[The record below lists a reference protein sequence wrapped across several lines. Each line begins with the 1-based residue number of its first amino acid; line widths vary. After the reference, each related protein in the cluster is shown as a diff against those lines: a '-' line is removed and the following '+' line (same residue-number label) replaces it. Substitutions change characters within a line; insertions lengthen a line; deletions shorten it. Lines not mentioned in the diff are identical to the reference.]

1 MKKIIS
7 YLLLVFVSACIVSIL
22 LIFWILFIKLRNC
35 WELTF
40 DQKLSLL
47 LDENTSFSI
56 LNQYCTEKNTEK
68 ETIKEYDKLQE
79 TFSTYSWCSLLSKY
93 DSQMDFTVYFDEIIK
108 NLWVTRTND
117 DIADYKVA
125 SKKLKEFCIDEQL
138 RIEEA
143 KLLFF
148 QNIKLYSSIE
158 QKEKNL
164 LMLKK
169 LTDFEKENWTLIEPY
184 NNALLKLYDNDNK
197 ETSEKTDEA
206 IIGIND
212 EENDELP

>member
-40 DQKLSLL
+40 NQKLSLL
-47 LDENTSFSI
+47 LDKNTSFGI

-79 TFSTYSWCSLLSKY
+79 IFLTYSWCSLFSKY
-93 DSQMDFTVYFDEIIK
+93 DSQLDFTVYFDEIIK
-108 NLWVTRTND
+108 NLWVTRTDD
-117 DIADYKVA
+117 DIADYKEA
-125 SKKLKEFCIDEQL
+125 SNKLKEFCIDEQL

-148 QNIKLYSSIE
+148 PNIKLYSSIE

-169 LTDFEKENWTLIEPY
+169 LTDFEEENWTLIEPY

-197 ETSEKTDEA
+197 EKYLMVILWICLFYYVILMVTH
-206 IIGIND
+206 
-212 EENDELP
+212 

>member
-1 MKKIIS
+1 MKKILSFLSILFIS
-7 YLLLVFVSACIVSIL
+7 TCIVSIL
-22 LIFWILFIKLRNC
+22 LVFWLILIKFRTC
-35 WELTF
+35 WELTY

-47 LDENTSFSI
+47 LDENTSFGI

-79 TFSTYSWCSLLSKY
+79 IFLTYSWCSLLSKY
-93 DSQMDFTVYFDEIIK
+93 DSEQDFIVYFDEIIK
-108 NLWVTRTND
+108 NLWVTRTDD
-117 DIADYKVA
+117 DISDYIEA
-125 SKKLKEFCIDEQL
+125 SNKIKEFCIDEQL

-148 QNIKLYSSIE
+148 PHIKLYSSIE
-158 QKEKNL
+158 QKEKSL

-169 LTDFEKENWTLIEPY
+169 LTDFEKENWTLVEPY
-184 NNALLKLYDNDNK
+184 NNAVLKLYDNK
-197 ETSEKTDEA
+197 ETSSEKTDEA
-206 IIGIND
+206 ITDVND